1 MQKRVLACL
10 LASPLALNALAE
22 VVVNDNLANGGT
34 GWTQS
39 GVTGEDPIFNQNGV
53 NCPFTTGVIT
63 TELKDLNP
71 GKYLI
76 TFGESTNIK
85 VEVKEGDQ
93 VISTVKDGVVS
104 FDLSEKTGTTTV
116 TVVISSGDQINGFS
130 FTNAKL
136 VIDIEFSELQK
147 ALNDALGELQLESVT
162 EGDLRKDVV
171 DELAAAKADLEKQK
185 TEIQEDIDALDN
197 ETLEVYNEYK
207 LWQDP
212 NMIAKAISEL
222 DPKVKDYNA
231 KVKAEN
237 ATWEIVKANKAAY
250 DALQASIST
259 LEAAYKVQKEAYDVA
274 VNTEVGELWQEAYIK
289 NYAPSKT
296 ALEAAKAALD
306 AFKAAVAAAYPDP
319 ENYLTKWVEKIEF
332 EDQTEAVDTK
342 IGEAKTAIETAPK
355 DWVAYKSL
363 IELQGKL
370 LTTANEVKAALAK
383 IPALQT
389 KVDEI
394 YNKAMTDVKVKNG
407 NPVGAAGLKEAD
419 EAVLNTAIA
428 DIQALKVQGDNLDDA
443 YQTAMAKVDELQ
455 AKLDAIRVLFTLPKE
470 QQEAFQAKVAAAQAA
485 INALKEAVIAGYAAL
500 AIPDTTEL
508 VNAAEAAIQEVV
520 DFNAQ
525 WAPIAN
531 LWSQYYG
538 MEGYV
543 KMLQKESGI
552 ETTEFNLSSKFASTF
567 TAISDAINALGAK
580 FNDDDPNT
588 NPSQTEI
595 DNVQEGIDDAKANAK
610 KLMDAYQGA
619 SKAVKAFKEGI
630 EGLDKAIADKTI
642 VTGSTWTA
650 DAFKT
655 NPMYV
660 ALVQQLDAFDAMRAA
675 AAAADAQVAFD
686 KATEL
691 MQAITEYNY
700 EVNIKDVTELF
711 EVASTQNGNYVA
723 VEKAIKSVKELW
735 EHADE
740 NGDPQDYEGKG
751 TESENFKEID
761 DALAAALADINKE
774 IADYADGEG
783 TVNVEDWS
791 KIDTA
796 LETLLTKVNEK
807 KTEVQGL
814 LDNQAA
820 YDELM
825 ALFTPDLGDA
835 LDALIKYNN
844 DNSITPAKEY
854 YDNLIQGD
862 GEKSL
867 KSQMDALEAEIEKAL
882 KDQKAVES
890 KDALSGKISNLKKAI
905 DQMQN
910 DIKAN
915 NASYGAQ
922 MNKSGEV
929 RKHIEELLGMMS
941 DNELTKEWRQA
952 LQDLLDKGLEDF
964 DDNLAAVDLDV
975 NKFYG
980 IGQCAAENDKIM
992 GRYKAISDKADEI
1005 YGNYGDQVKATNDK
1019 TMNEL
1024 AGWTAT
1030 QTDMN
1035 NAYTAA
1041 IEAYNSFFGLTND
1054 KYRTYILETVKT
1066 HQPIY
1071 EYSAEITQLIADAQA
1086 WVDLK
1091 TKDKVVFTPAEFKD
1105 EWTTKATALIA
1116 EINAKKAAMMT
1127 DANHDAQV
1135 YYNGGVR
1142 VPLEPGEAGVAYA
1155 SEHVAASDAIVA
1167 AQDALEAAGVSEDNV
1182 KKALELA
1189 NNDLAAAEKIF
1200 GGTPADGDKPA
1211 VPGFPA
1217 ESDWATS
1224 TFCLGQMNSI
1234 ANALDDVY
1242 KHLDLQAAA
1251 QKQWKE
1257 NYSAASETLAALTE
1271 QLKKI
1276 VDTTDES
1283 LTELAGYVKDAA
1295 DLNVK
1300 ATADTELITNLK
1312 QDTEDL
1318 NDIVAAAQ
1326 ALVDEKQQIY
1336 DNDQANT
1343 AQLEKYK
1350 ADLAKIN
1357 LDLDALKAFAAT
1369 VAGGANYSFSSIEGL
1384 IAYYKQLFTEDF
1396 KASLVANKAT
1406 IDAALENAQNA
1417 IEAAYGN
1424 IQDNEQLALNTL
1436 LQKTQVAFNNAKV
1449 LSTTLTAQELAT
1461 ANSNIDAFGDKIAE
1475 IAGLVVPEKK
1485 DDYSKAA
1492 VEIENGLA
1500 AIYVELMSSYK
1511 PTENMPGGN
1520 PVPDILAD
1528 LNTQYD
1534 SVAAAIAAAQ
1544 EYLDGCEE
1552 SVQNDPEFAGKF
1564 AEFKEELDAIKAAYD
1579 ADGNR
1584 VVVTEN
1590 GFEAK
1595 GALLVVTQDGY
1606 AAGMTA
1612 ISGDVAA
1619 LLAQVNAAQEV
1630 AAAEQA
1636 RIDANNAAYDRLSA
1650 QLNGYQEKLDT
1661 LAREADELHHNVYDR
1676 VGWMVDNCQRLIVWA
1691 EEDLV
1696 ARKDGVSLDDKSV
1709 LIYQADIEY
1718 YLNQIIYDSEYYYV
1732 ANLINEMWSA
1742 RRDALTALDG
1752 NLIPDKKEDL
1762 QNKLNDLVSQGNEA
1776 VSYTNTVLRSYH
1788 AGEIDIDKYKEE
1800 MHGCDDEFLRI
1811 KGEIEKLIENIE
1823 KNTFKLGDIDLDP
1836 NGEVNVVDLQI
1847 LINMVGE
1854 GVEFSTL
1861 EEENPRVAYAADIT
1875 KSKVIDIADVT
1886 ALINMINDAQK
1897 VDETATPRLAPRAAM
1912 MTGNGVYGMD
1922 LVSSENTTRE
1932 YAMALS
1938 GMTSFVGAQM
1948 DINLPVGMTLESAE
1962 LVDASTDHEV
1972 AIYDNGAGN
1981 YRLVIYSMTNST
1993 VNAVEGVMLRIH
2005 TSGIGTP
2012 EMSNVIFADEESN
2025 AWLINKA
2032 NQSIIDSIISG
2043 AKNLKDRIYNAAG
2056 QTMRKIQK
2064 GINIIRHSDGT
2075 TTKEMH

>member
-63 TELKDLNP
+63 TQLADLNP
-71 GKYLI
+71 GKYKI
-76 TFGESTNIK
+76 TFGTSTNLK
-85 VEVKEGDQ
+85 VEVKNGNS
-93 VISTVKDGVVS
+93 VISTVAENGEVTFTLDAVTS
-104 FDLSEKTGTTTV
+104 V

-136 VIDIEFSELQK
+136 VIDIEFSELQA
-147 ALNDALGELQLESVT
+147 ALQKSLDALILTDVT
-162 EGDLRKDVV
+162 EGDLREDVV
-171 DELAAAKADLEKQK
+171 KELAAAKADLEKQIAA
-185 TEIQEDIDALDN
+185 IQKDIDALDN

-207 LWQDP
+207 LWEDP
-212 NMIAKAISEL
+212 NMIANAISAL

-231 KVKAEN
+231 KVEAEN
-237 ATWEIVKANKAAY
+237 KTWEIVKANK
-250 DALQASIST
+250 DACDGLQASITT

-274 VNTEVGELWQEAYIK
+274 VNTEVGELWQEAYNV
-289 NYAPSKT
+289 NYAASKT
-296 ALEAAKAALD
+296 ALEAAKAALY
-306 AFKAAVAAAYPDP
+306 AFKAAVAEAYPDP
-319 ENYLTKWVEKIEF
+319 DNYLTKWVKEITF
-332 EDQTEAVDTK
+332 EDQSESVEEK
-342 IGEAKTAIETAPK
+342 IGEAKTAIETAAK
-355 DWVAYKSL
+355 DWQAYKSL
-363 IELQGKL
+363 IELQAKL
-370 LTTANEVKAALAK
+370 LSTANEVKAALAK

-419 EAVLNTAIA
+419 ETVLNKAIA

-455 AKLDAIRVLFTLPKE
+455 AKLDAIRVLFTLPTE

-588 NPSQTEI
+588 NPSQPEI

-619 SKAVKAFKEGI
+619 SEAVKAFKEGI
-630 EGLDKAIADKTI
+630 EGLDKAIAAKTI

-655 NPMYV
+655 SPMYV

-691 MQAITEYNY
+691 MAAITEYNY
-700 EVNIKDVTELF
+700 EVNINDVTELF

-735 EHADE
+735 EHADKD
-740 NGDPQDYEGKG
+740 GKPQDYEGKADVDF
-751 TESENFKEID
+751 TEID
-761 DALAAALADINKE
+761 AALAAALADINKE

-796 LETLLTKVNEK
+796 LKTLLTNVDKK

-929 RKHIEELLGMMS
+929 RNHIEELLGMMS

-952 LQDLLDKGLEDF
+952 LNDLLDKGLEDF

-980 IGQCAAENDKIM
+980 IGQCATENDKIM

-1005 YGNYGDQVKATNDK
+1005 YSNYGDQVKATNDK

-1035 NAYTAA
+1035 SAYTAA

-1071 EYSAEITQLIADAQA
+1071 EYSAEITKLIADAKA
-1086 WVDLK
+1086 WVDQK
-1091 TKDKVVFTPAEFKD
+1091 TKDKVVFTPAEFKA

-1142 VPLEPGEAGVAYA
+1142 VPIEPGEAGVAYA
-1155 SEHVAASDAIVA
+1155 SEHVAAVDAIA
-1167 AQDALEAAGVSEDNV
+1167 AAKAALEAAGVSEDNV
-1182 KKALELA
+1182 KNALEIA
-1189 NNDLAAAEKIF
+1189 NNDLAGAEKIYD
-1200 GGTPADGDKPA
+1200 GTPADGDKPA

-1217 ESDWATS
+1217 EPEWATS
-1224 TFCLGQMNSI
+1224 TFCLGQMNTI
-1234 ANALDDVY
+1234 ANILDDIY
-1242 KHLDLQAAA
+1242 KHLDLQATA

-1257 NYSAASETLAALTE
+1257 NYDAASETLAALTE

-1276 VDTTDES
+1276 VDTNDEA

-1300 ATADTELITNLK
+1300 ATADPELITNLK

-1326 ALVDEKQQIY
+1326 ALVDEKQQAF
-1336 DNDQANT
+1336 DKDQANT

-1357 LDLDALKAFAAT
+1357 LDLDALKTFAAT

-1424 IQDNEQLALNTL
+1424 IQDNEQLALNNL

-1449 LSTTLTAQELAT
+1449 LSTTMTVEQLAK
-1461 ANSNIDAFGDKIAE
+1461 ANADIDAFGDKIAE
-1475 IAGLVVPEKK
+1475 IAGLAVPEKK

-1492 VEIENGLA
+1492 IEIENGLA
-1500 AIYVELMSSYK
+1500 ALYVELMSSYESK
-1511 PTENMPGGN
+1511 DGVDGGN
-1520 PVPDILAD
+1520 PVPGILAD

-1534 SVAAAIAAAQ
+1534 AVAAAIAAAQ

-1564 AEFKEELDAIKAAYD
+1564 AEFQKELDAIKTAYT
-1579 ADGNR
+1579 ADGDR
-1584 VVVTEN
+1584 V
-1590 GFEAK
+1590 
-1595 GALLVVTQDGY
+1595 VVTQDGY
-1606 AAGMTA
+1606 SAGMTA

-1619 LLAQVNAAQEV
+1619 LLAQVKAAQEV
-1630 AAAEQA
+1630 AAAEKA
-1636 RIDANNAAYDRLSA
+1636 KIEANNAAYDRLSV
-1650 QLNGYQEKLDT
+1650 QLNGYQEKLDA
-1661 LAREADELHHNVYDR
+1661 LAQEAADHGVDVE
-1676 VGWMVDNCQRLIVWA
+1676 WMIGNCQWYIDQA
-1691 EEDLV
+1691 QEDLD
-1696 ARKDGVSLDDKSV
+1696 ARNETVSLTDKSV
-1709 LIYQADIEY
+1709 LRYQADIES
-1718 YLNQIIYDSEYYYV
+1718 YLDQIVYTSELGY
-1732 ANLINEMWSA
+1732 AQNLVGEMWSA
-1742 RRDALTALDG
+1742 RSNALTALDG
-1752 NLIPDKKEDL
+1752 NLIPDKKADL
-1762 QNKLNDLVSQGNEA
+1762 QNVLDDLTRQGNEA
-1776 VSYTNTVLRSYH
+1776 INTANEVLNSYST
-1788 AGEIDIDKYKEE
+1788 GEIDIDEYKTA
-1800 MHGCDDEFLRI
+1800 MHECDDKFLSI
-1811 KGEIEKLIENIE
+1811 KGKIEELINTIE
-1823 KNTFKLGDIDLDP
+1823 ENTFKLGDIDLDP

-1897 VDETATPRLAPRAAM
+1897 VDETATPRLVPNAAM

-1922 LVSSENTTRE
+1922 LVSSENTDRE

-1948 DINLPVGMTLESAE
+1948 DINLPAGMTLESAE

>member
-63 TELKDLNP
+63 TQLADLNP

-93 VISTVKDGVVS
+93 VISTVKNGVVS

-136 VIDIEFSELQK
+136 VIDIEFRELQK
-147 ALNDALGELQLESVT
+147 ALNDALGDLKLESVT
-162 EGDLRKDVV
+162 EGDLREDVV
-171 DELAAAKADLEKQK
+171 KELNAAKADLEKQIAA
-185 TEIQEDIDALDN
+185 IQKDIDALDN

-207 LWQDP
+207 LWEDP
-212 NMIAKAISEL
+212 NMIANAISAL

-231 KVKAEN
+231 KVEAEN

-274 VNTEVGELWQEAYIK
+274 VNTEVGELWQEAYNK
-289 NYAPSKT
+289 NYVASKT
-296 ALEAAKAALD
+296 ALDAADAALK
-306 AFKAAVAAAYPDP
+306 AFKAAVAKAYDDP
-319 ENYLTKWVEKIEF
+319 ENYLTNPKWEKEIKF
-332 EDQTEAVDTK
+332 EDQSESVEKK
-342 IGEAKTAIETAPK
+342 IVEAKTAIETAAK

-363 IELQGKL
+363 IELQAKL
-370 LTTANEVKAALAK
+370 LSTANEVKAALAK
-383 IPALQT
+383 IPALQI

-394 YNKAMTDVKVKNG
+394 YNKAMRVVEVKNG

-419 EAVLNTAIA
+419 ETVLNKAIA

-443 YQTAMAKVDELQ
+443 YQTAMEKVDELQ

-567 TAISDAINALGAK
+567 TTISDAINALGAK

-619 SKAVKAFKEGI
+619 SEAVKAFKEGI
-630 EGLDKAIADKTI
+630 EGLDKAIAAKTI

-675 AAAADAQVAFD
+675 AAAADAQVAFN

-691 MQAITEYNY
+691 MAAITEYNY
-700 EVNIKDVTELF
+700 EVNINDVTELF

-735 EHADE
+735 EHADKE
-740 NGDPQDYEGKG
+740 GNPQDYEGKADVDF
-751 TESENFKEID
+751 TEID
-761 DALAAALADINKE
+761 AALAAALADINKE

-796 LETLLTKVNEK
+796 LKTLLTNVEKK

-952 LQDLLDKGLEDF
+952 LNDLLDKGLEDF

-980 IGQCAAENDKIM
+980 IGQCATENDKIM
-992 GRYKAISDKADEI
+992 ARYKAISDKADEI
-1005 YGNYGDQVKATNDK
+1005 YSNYGDQVKATNDK

-1035 NAYTAA
+1035 SAYTAA

-1071 EYSAEITQLIADAQA
+1071 EYSAEITQLIANAKA
-1086 WVDLK
+1086 WVDQK

-1142 VPLEPGEAGVAYA
+1142 VDGEQYA
-1155 SEHVAASDAIVA
+1155 SEHVAASAAIVA
-1167 AQDALEAAGVSEDNV
+1167 AQNALEAAGVSEDIV
-1182 KKALELA
+1182 KEALEIA

-1200 GGTPADGDKPA
+1200 DGTPADGDKPA

-1217 ESDWATS
+1217 ESEWATS
-1224 TFCLGQMNSI
+1224 TFCLMQMNSI
-1234 ANALDDVY
+1234 ANALDDLY

-1257 NYSAASETLAALTE
+1257 NYAAASETLAALTE

-1326 ALVDEKQQIY
+1326 ALVDEKQQAF
-1336 DNDQANT
+1336 DKDQANKD
-1343 AQLEKYK
+1343 AYK
-1350 ADLAKIN
+1350 TYDAALTQVN
-1357 LDLDALKAFAAT
+1357 LDLDTLKKFAGS
-1369 VAGGANYSFSSIEGL
+1369 VAGGANYPFEPIETL
-1384 IAYYKQLFTEDF
+1384 IASYEKLFKETY

-1406 IDAALENAQNA
+1406 IDAALEEAQNT
-1417 IEAAYGN
+1417 ITAAYGD
-1424 IQDNEQLALNTL
+1424 IQIMEQYALNTL

-1449 LSTTLTAQELAT
+1449 LSTTLTAERLAEINGDIDEL
-1461 ANSNIDAFGDKIAE
+1461 GKKIAE
-1475 IAGLVVPEKK
+1475 IAGLAVPEKK

-1492 VEIENGLA
+1492 VEIENGLSDF
-1500 AIYVELMSSYK
+1500 YVELMSNYESK
-1511 PTENMPGGN
+1511 DGVEGAFPDG
-1520 PVPDILAD
+1520 PVPGILKA
-1528 LNTQYD
+1528 LNAQYD
-1534 SVAAAIAAAQ
+1534 AVTAAIVAAQNI
-1544 EYLDGCEE
+1544 LDGCEE
-1552 SVQNDPEFAGKF
+1552 SVQNDPQFAGKF
-1564 AEFKEELDAIKAAYD
+1564 AEFKEELEAIKDAYI

-1584 VVVTEN
+1584 V
-1590 GFEAK
+1590 
-1595 GALLVVTQDGY
+1595 VVTQDGY

-1612 ISGDVAA
+1612 ISGDVAD
-1619 LLAQVNAAQEV
+1619 LLAQVKIAQDE
-1630 AAAEQA
+1630 AEREQA

-1650 QLNGYQEKLDT
+1650 QLKGYEDKL
-1661 LAREADELHHNVYDR
+1661 
-1676 VGWMVDNCQRLIVWA
+1676 
-1691 EEDLV
+1691 
-1696 ARKDGVSLDDKSV
+1696 K
-1709 LIYQADIEY
+1709 
-1718 YLNQIIYDSEYYYV
+1718 
-1732 ANLINEMWSA
+1732 
-1742 RRDALTALDG
+1742 AL
-1752 NLIPDKKEDL
+1752 
-1762 QNKLNDLVSQGNEA
+1762 
-1776 VSYTNTVLRSYH
+1776 
-1788 AGEIDIDKYKEE
+1788 EI
-1800 MHGCDDEFLRI
+1800 
-1811 KGEIEKLIENIE
+1811 
-1823 KNTFKLGDIDLDP
+1823 
-1836 NGEVNVVDLQI
+1836 
-1847 LINMVGE
+1847 
-1854 GVEFSTL
+1854 
-1861 EEENPRVAYAADIT
+1861 
-1875 KSKVIDIADVT
+1875 
-1886 ALINMINDAQK
+1886 
-1897 VDETATPRLAPRAAM
+1897 
-1912 MTGNGVYGMD
+1912 
-1922 LVSSENTTRE
+1922 
-1932 YAMALS
+1932 
-1938 GMTSFVGAQM
+1938 
-1948 DINLPVGMTLESAE
+1948 
-1962 LVDASTDHEV
+1962 
-1972 AIYDNGAGN
+1972 
-1981 YRLVIYSMTNST
+1981 
-1993 VNAVEGVMLRIH
+1993 
-2005 TSGIGTP
+2005 
-2012 EMSNVIFADEESN
+2012 
-2025 AWLINKA
+2025 
-2032 NQSIIDSIISG
+2032 
-2043 AKNLKDRIYNAAG
+2043 
-2056 QTMRKIQK
+2056 
-2064 GINIIRHSDGT
+2064 
-2075 TTKEMH
+2075 

>member
-63 TELKDLNP
+63 TQLADLNP
-71 GKYLI
+71 GKYKI
-76 TFGESTNIK
+76 TFGTSTNLK
-85 VEVKEGDQ
+85 VEVKNGNS
-93 VISTVKDGVVS
+93 VISTVAENGEVTFTLDAVTS
-104 FDLSEKTGTTTV
+104 V

-136 VIDIEFSELQK
+136 VIDIEFSELQA
-147 ALNDALGELQLESVT
+147 ALQKSLDELKLASVT
-162 EGDLRKDVV
+162 EGDLREDVV
-171 DELAAAKADLEKQK
+171 KELAAAKADLEKQIAA
-185 TEIQEDIDALDN
+185 IQKDIDALDN

-207 LWQDP
+207 LWEDP
-212 NMIAKAISEL
+212 NMIANAISAL

-231 KVKAEN
+231 KVEAEN
-237 ATWEIVKANKAAY
+237 TTWGIVKANKAAY
-250 DALQASIST
+250 DGLQASIST

-274 VNTEVGELWQEAYIK
+274 VNTEVGELWQEAYNV
-289 NYAPSKT
+289 NYAASKT

-306 AFKAAVAAAYPDP
+306 AFKADVAEAYPDP

-332 EDQTEAVDTK
+332 EDQSESVEEK
-342 IGEAKTAIETAPK
+342 IGDAKTAIETAAK
-355 DWVAYKSL
+355 DWQAYKSL
-363 IELQGKL
+363 IELQAKL
-370 LTTANEVKAALAK
+370 LSTANEVKAALAK

-419 EAVLNTAIA
+419 ETVLNKAIA
-428 DIQALKVQGDNLDDA
+428 DIQALKEQGDNLDAAYDA
-443 YQTAMAKVDELQ
+443 AMKQVGELQ
-455 AKLDAIRVLFTLPKE
+455 DKLDAIKAPTLPAEDLKKF
-470 QQEAFQAKVAAAQAA
+470 QELVKTAQDA
-485 INALKEAVIAGYAAL
+485 INTLKEAVIAGYAA
-500 AIPDTTEL
+500 AEIPNTADL
-508 VNAAEAAIQEVV
+508 VAAAEEAIQEVA
-520 DFNAQ
+520 DFNKD

-531 LWSQYYG
+531 LWISF
-538 MEGYV
+538 EDLKAAIE
-543 KMLQKESGI
+543 KMQKDSGI
-552 ETTEFNLSSKFASTF
+552 GTNEFNLSSKFAGTL
-567 TAISDAINALGAK
+567 TAISNAINALGEALG
-580 FNDDDPNT
+580 DDDPNT
-588 NPSQTEI
+588 PTQTEI
-595 DNVQEGIDDAKANAK
+595 DNVQKGIEKAQTNAEE
-610 KLMDAYQGA
+610 LMNAYKDA
-619 SKAVKAFKEGI
+619 SKAVETFKEGI
-630 EGLDKAIADKTI
+630 EGLDKAIAAKTI

-691 MQAITEYNY
+691 MAAITEYNY
-700 EVNIKDVTELF
+700 EVKINDVTELF

-735 EHADE
+735 ENADKE
-740 NGDPQDYEGKG
+740 GNPQNYEGKDDVDF
-751 TESENFKEID
+751 TEID
-761 DALAAALADINKE
+761 AALAAALADINKE

-807 KTEVQGL
+807 KTKVQGL

-952 LQDLLDKGLEDF
+952 LNDLLDKGLEDF

-1005 YGNYGDQVKATNDK
+1005 YSNYGDQVKATNDK

-1035 NAYTAA
+1035 SAYTAA

-1071 EYSAEITQLIADAQA
+1071 EYSAEITKLIADAKA
-1086 WVDLK
+1086 WVDQK
-1091 TKDKVVFTPAEFKD
+1091 TKDKVVFTPAEFKA

-1142 VPLEPGEAGVAYA
+1142 VPIEPGEAGVAYA
-1155 SEHVAASDAIVA
+1155 SEHVAAVDAIA
-1167 AQDALEAAGVSEDNV
+1167 AAKAALEAAGVSEDIV
-1182 KKALELA
+1182 KEALEIA

-1200 GGTPADGDKPA
+1200 DGTPADGDKPA

-1217 ESDWATS
+1217 ESEWATS
-1224 TFCLGQMNSI
+1224 TFCLMQMNSI
-1234 ANALDDVY
+1234 ANALDDLY

-1257 NYSAASETLAALTE
+1257 NYDAASETLAALTE

-1276 VDTTDES
+1276 VDTNDES

-1300 ATADTELITNLK
+1300 ATADPELITNLK

-1326 ALVDEKQQIY
+1326 ALVDQKQQAF
-1336 DNDQANT
+1336 DKDQANT
-1343 AQLEKYK
+1343 NAYK
-1350 ADLAKIN
+1350 TYEAALTQVN
-1357 LDLDALKAFAAT
+1357 LDLDALKAFARS
-1369 VAGGANYSFSSIEGL
+1369 VAGGANYPFEPIETL
-1384 IAYYKQLFTEDF
+1384 IASYEKLFKETY

-1406 IDAALENAQNA
+1406 IDAALEEAQNT
-1417 IEAAYGN
+1417 ITAAYGD
-1424 IQDNEQLALNTL
+1424 IQIMEQYALNTL

-1449 LSTTLTAQELAT
+1449 LSTTMTAEQLAK
-1461 ANSNIDAFGDKIAE
+1461 ANADIDAFGDKIAE
-1475 IAGLVVPEKK
+1475 IAGLAVPEKK

-1492 VEIENGLA
+1492 IEIENGLA
-1500 AIYVELMSSYK
+1500 ALYVELMSSYESK
-1511 PTENMPGGN
+1511 DGVDGGN
-1520 PVPDILAD
+1520 PVPGILAD

-1534 SVAAAIAAAQ
+1534 AVAAAIAAAQ

-1564 AEFKEELDAIKAAYD
+1564 AEFQKELDAIKTAYT
-1579 ADGNR
+1579 ADGDR
-1584 VVVTEN
+1584 V
-1590 GFEAK
+1590 
-1595 GALLVVTQDGY
+1595 VVTQDGY
-1606 AAGMTA
+1606 SAGMTA

-1619 LLAQVNAAQEV
+1619 LLAQVKAAQEV
-1630 AAAEQA
+1630 AAAEKA
-1636 RIDANNAAYDRLSA
+1636 KIEANNAAYDRLTA
-1650 QLNGYQEKLDT
+1650 ELNGYQEKLDA
-1661 LAREADELHHNVYDR
+1661 LAAEAEDHGVIDEGNNRLYIE
-1676 VGWMVDNCQRLIVWA
+1676 NCQAFINYQKEALDADKEAI
-1691 EEDLV
+1691 DLT
-1696 ARKDGVSLDDKSV
+1696 DKSV
-1709 LIYQADIEY
+1709 LEPKYVSEIER
-1718 YLNQIIYDSEYYYV
+1718 YLFWLVWDVEVLYNNDLKGQIETVVSDARIKLEGNLVPGTKTELENKLDELYYV
-1732 ANLINEMWSA
+1732 EFE
-1742 RRDALTALDG
+1742 
-1752 NLIPDKKEDL
+1752 K
-1762 QNKLNDLVSQGNEA
+1762 VNEA
-1776 VSYTNTVLRSYH
+1776 SHEAWEKFTQL
-1788 AGEIDIDKYKEE
+1788 GEIDADEYQSI
-1800 MHGCDDEFLRI
+1800 MHDCDDELLRI
-1811 KGEIEKLIENIE
+1811 KGEIEDLINTIE
-1823 KNTFKLGDIDLDP
+1823 ENTFKLGDIDLDP
-1836 NGEVNVVDLQI
+1836 NGEVNVIDLQL
-1847 LINMVGE
+1847 LINMVME
-1854 GVEFSTL
+1854 GVTFDEL
-1861 EEENPRVAYAADIT
+1861 EKENPRMAYAADIT
-1875 KSKVIDIADVT
+1875 KNKSINIADVT
-1886 ALINMINDAQK
+1886 SMIYMILDEQTA
-1897 VDETATPRLAPRAAM
+1897 DETTTPRLVPNAAM

-1922 LVSSENTTRE
+1922 LVSSENTDRE

-1948 DINLPVGMTLESAE
+1948 DINLPAGMTLESAE

>member
-1 MQKRVLACL
+1 M

-39 GVTGEDPIFNQNGV
+39 GVTGEDPIFNQIGV

-63 TELKDLNP
+63 TQLADLNP
-71 GKYLI
+71 GKYKI
-76 TFGESTNIK
+76 TFGTSTNLK
-85 VEVKEGDQ
+85 VEVKNGNS
-93 VISTVKDGVVS
+93 VISTVAENGEVTFTLDAVTS
-104 FDLSEKTGTTTV
+104 V

-136 VIDIEFSELQK
+136 VIDIEFSELQA
-147 ALNDALGELQLESVT
+147 ALQKSLDELKLASVT
-162 EGDLRKDVV
+162 EGDLREDAVK
-171 DELAAAKADLEKQK
+171 ELNAAKADLEKQIAA
-185 TEIQEDIDALDN
+185 IQKDIDALDN

-207 LWQDP
+207 LWEDP
-212 NMIAKAISEL
+212 NMIANAISAL

-231 KVKAEN
+231 KVEAEN

-250 DALQASIST
+250 DGLQASITT

-274 VNTEVGELWQEAYIK
+274 VNTEVGELWQEAYNV
-289 NYAPSKT
+289 NYAASKT
-296 ALEAAKAALD
+296 ALDAAKAALD
-306 AFKAAVAAAYPDP
+306 AFKAAVAAAYADPD
-319 ENYLTKWVEKIEF
+319 NYLTKWVEKIEF
-332 EDQTEAVDTK
+332 EDQSEAVDTK
-342 IGEAKTAIETAPK
+342 IGEAKTAIETAAK
-355 DWVAYKSL
+355 DWQAYKSL
-363 IELQGKL
+363 IELQAKL
-370 LTTANEVKAALAK
+370 LSTANEVKAALAK

-419 EAVLNTAIA
+419 ETVLNKAIA

-455 AKLDAIRVLFTLPKE
+455 AKLDAIRVLFTLPQE

-500 AIPDTTEL
+500 AIPDTTKFIA
-508 VNAAEAAIQEVV
+508 AAEAAIQEVV

-538 MEGYV
+538 LEGYV

-552 ETTEFNLSSKFASTF
+552 NTTEFNLSSKFASTF

-580 FNDDDPNT
+580 FNDDDPDT

-595 DNVQEGIDDAKANAK
+595 ENVQEGIDDAKANAE
-610 KLMDAYQGA
+610 KLMNAYKGA
-619 SKAVKAFKEGI
+619 SEAVKAFREGI
-630 EGLDKAIADKTI
+630 EGLDKAIAAKLI

-691 MQAITEYNY
+691 MQAINEYNY

-735 EHADE
+735 EHADKDG
-740 NGDPQDYEGKG
+740 NPQDYEGKADVDF
-751 TESENFKEID
+751 TEID
-761 DALAAALADINKE
+761 AALAAALADINKE

-796 LETLLTKVNEK
+796 LETLLTNVDKK

-882 KDQKAVES
+882 KDQKAVAS

-941 DNELTKEWRQA
+941 DNELTQEWRQA

-980 IGQCAAENDKIM
+980 IGQCATENDKIM
-992 GRYKAISDKADEI
+992 ARYKAISDKADEI
-1005 YGNYGDQVKATNDK
+1005 YSNYGDQVKATNDK

-1035 NAYTAA
+1035 SAYTAA

-1071 EYSAEITQLIADAQA
+1071 EYSAKITQLIADAKA
-1086 WVDLK
+1086 WVDEQ
-1091 TKDKVVFTPAEFKD
+1091 TTAKVVFTPAEFTAM
-1105 EWTTKATALIA
+1105 WTIKATALIA

-1142 VPLEPGEAGVAYA
+1142 VDGEQYT
-1155 SEHVAASDAIVA
+1155 SQHVAAVDAIA
-1167 AQDALEAAGVSEDNV
+1167 AAKAALEAAGVSEDNV
-1182 KKALELA
+1182 KNALEIA
-1189 NNDLAAAEKIF
+1189 NNDLAGAEKIF
-1200 GGTPADGDKPA
+1200 DGTPADGDKPA

-1217 ESDWATS
+1217 ESEWATS
-1224 TFCLGQMNSI
+1224 TFCLGQMNTI
-1234 ANALDDVY
+1234 ANILDDIY

-1257 NYSAASETLAALTE
+1257 NYAAASETLAALRE

-1283 LTELAGYVKDAA
+1283 LTELAGYVTDAA

-1300 ATADTELITNLK
+1300 ATGDPELIKNLK

-1326 ALVDEKQQIY
+1326 ALVDEKQQAF
-1336 DNDQANT
+1336 DKDQANKD
-1343 AQLEKYK
+1343 AYK
-1350 ADLAKIN
+1350 TYDAALTQVN
-1357 LDLDALKAFAAT
+1357 LDLDTLKKFAGS
-1369 VAGGANYSFSSIEGL
+1369 VAGGANYPFEPIETL
-1384 IAYYKQLFTEDF
+1384 IASYEKLFKETY

-1406 IDAALENAQNA
+1406 IDAALEEAQNT
-1417 IEAAYGN
+1417 ITAAYGD
-1424 IQDNEQLALNTL
+1424 IQIMEQYALNTL

-1449 LSTTLTAQELAT
+1449 LSTTLTAEDLAK
-1461 ANSNIDAFGDKIAE
+1461 ANDDIDEFGDKIAK
-1475 IAGLVVPEKK
+1475 IAGLAVPEKK

-1492 VEIENGLA
+1492 IEIENGLA
-1500 AIYVELMSSYK
+1500 ALYVELMSSYEPK
-1511 PTENMPGGN
+1511 DGVDGGN
-1520 PVPDILAD
+1520 PVPGILDA
-1528 LNTQYD
+1528 LNGQYD
-1534 SVAAAIAAAQ
+1534 AVAAAIAAAQ
-1544 EYLDGCEE
+1544 EYLDSCEE
-1552 SVQNDPEFAGKF
+1552 SVQTDKEFAGKF
-1564 AEFKEELDAIKAAYD
+1564 AEFKAELDAIKAAYE
-1579 ADGNR
+1579 ADGDR
-1584 VVVTEN
+1584 V
-1590 GFEAK
+1590 
-1595 GALLVVTQDGY
+1595 VVTQDGHE
-1606 AAGMTA
+1606 AGMSA
-1612 ISGDVAA
+1612 IDAAVEA
-1619 LLAQVNAAQEV
+1619 LLTKVEAAQKI
-1630 AAAEQA
+1630 AADEKA
-1636 RIDANNAAYDRLSA
+1636 RIEANNAAYDRLTA
-1650 QLNGYQEKLDT
+1650 ELNGYQEKLDA
-1661 LAREADELHHNVYDR
+1661 LAAEAVDHGVDVE
-1676 VGWMVDNCQRLIVWA
+1676 WMIGNCQWYIDRA
-1691 EEDLV
+1691 QEDLD
-1696 ARKDGVSLDDKSV
+1696 AQNEAVSLTDKSV
-1709 LIYQADIEY
+1709 LLYQAHIES
-1718 YLNQIIYDSEYYYV
+1718 YLNLIVHDSELGY
-1732 ANLINEMWSA
+1732 ANNLINEMWSA
-1742 RRDALTALDG
+1742 RSNALTALDG
-1752 NLIPDKKEDL
+1752 NLIPDKKADL
-1762 QNKLNDLVSQGNEA
+1762 QNDLDDLTRQGNEA
-1776 VSYTNTVLRSYH
+1776 INTANEVLNSYST
-1788 AGEIDIDKYKEE
+1788 GEIDIDEYKNAMRE
-1800 MHGCDDEFLRI
+1800 CDDEFLRI
-1811 KGEIEKLIENIE
+1811 KGEIEDLINTIE
-1823 KNTFKLGDIDLDP
+1823 QNTFKLGDIDLDP
-1836 NGEVNVVDLQI
+1836 NGEVNVIDLQL
-1847 LINMVGE
+1847 LINMVME
-1854 GVEFSTL
+1854 GVTFDEL
-1861 EEENPRVAYAADIT
+1861 EKENPRMAYAADIT
-1875 KSKVIDIADVT
+1875 KNKSINIADVT
-1886 ALINMINDAQK
+1886 SMIYMILDEQTA
-1897 VDETATPRLAPRAAM
+1897 DETTTPRLVPNAAM

-1922 LVSSENTTRE
+1922 LVSSENTDRE

-1948 DINLPVGMTLESAE
+1948 DINLPAGMTLESAE

-1972 AIYDNGAGN
+1972 AISENGAGS

>member
-53 NCPFTTGVIT
+53 TCPFTTGVIT
-63 TELKDLNP
+63 TQLADLNP
-71 GKYLI
+71 GNYKI
-76 TFGESTNIK
+76 TFGTSTNLK
-85 VEVKEGDQ
+85 VEVKNGNS
-93 VISTVKDGVVS
+93 VISTVAENGEVTFTLDAVTS
-104 FDLSEKTGTTTV
+104 V

-136 VIDIEFSELQK
+136 VIDIEFRDLQK
-147 ALNDALGELQLESVT
+147 ALNDALGQLQLASVT
-162 EGDLRKDVV
+162 EGDLREDVV
-171 DELAAAKADLEKQK
+171 KELNAAKADLEKQIAA
-185 TEIQEDIDALDN
+185 IQKDIDALDN

-207 LWQDP
+207 LWEDP
-212 NMIAKAISEL
+212 NMIAKAISAL

-231 KVKAEN
+231 KVEAEN

-250 DALQASIST
+250 DGLQASITT

-274 VNTEVGELWQEAYIK
+274 VNTEVGELWQEAYNV
-289 NYAPSKT
+289 NYAASKT
-296 ALEAAKAALD
+296 ALDAAKAALD
-306 AFKAAVAAAYPDP
+306 AFKAAVAEAYPDP

-342 IGEAKTAIETAPK
+342 IGEAKTAIETAAK
-355 DWVAYKSL
+355 DWQAYKSL
-363 IELQGKL
+363 IELQAKL
-370 LTTANEVKAALAK
+370 LSTANEVKAALAK

-419 EAVLNTAIA
+419 ETVLNKAIA

-455 AKLDAIRVLFTLPKE
+455 AKLDAIRVLFTLPQE

-508 VNAAEAAIQEVV
+508 VAAAEAAIQEVV

-538 MEGYV
+538 LEGYV

-552 ETTEFNLSSKFASTF
+552 NTTEFNLSSKFASTF

-580 FNDDDPNT
+580 FNDDDPDT

-595 DNVQEGIDDAKANAK
+595 ENVQEGIDDAKANAE
-610 KLMDAYQGA
+610 KLMNAYKGA
-619 SKAVKAFKEGI
+619 SEAVKAFREGI
-630 EGLDKAIADKTI
+630 EGLDKAIAAKLI

-735 EHADE
+735 EHADKDG
-740 NGDPQDYEGKG
+740 NPQDYEGKDDVDF
-751 TESENFKEID
+751 TEID
-761 DALAAALADINKE
+761 AALAAALADINKE

-796 LETLLTKVNEK
+796 LETLLTNVDKK

-882 KDQKAVES
+882 KDQKAVAS
-890 KDALSGKISNLKKAI
+890 KEALSGKISNLKKAI

-922 MNKSGEV
+922 MNKSSEV

-980 IGQCAAENDKIM
+980 IGQCATENDKIM
-992 GRYKAISDKADEI
+992 ARYKAISDKADEI
-1005 YGNYGDQVKATNDK
+1005 YSNYGDQVKATNDK

-1035 NAYTAA
+1035 SAYTAA

-1071 EYSAEITQLIADAQA
+1071 EYSAEITQLIADAKL
-1086 WVDLK
+1086 WVDEQ
-1091 TKDKVVFTPAEFKD
+1091 TTAKVVFTPAEFKAM
-1105 EWTTKATALIA
+1105 WTTKATALIA

-1142 VPLEPGEAGVAYA
+1142 VDGEQYT
-1155 SEHVAASDAIVA
+1155 SQHVAAVDAIA
-1167 AQDALEAAGVSEDNV
+1167 AAKAALEAAGVSEDIV
-1182 KKALELA
+1182 KEALEIA

-1200 GGTPADGDKPA
+1200 DGTLADGDKPA

-1217 ESDWATS
+1217 ESEWATS
-1224 TFCLGQMNSI
+1224 TFCLGKMNSI
-1234 ANALDDVY
+1234 ANALDDIY

-1257 NYSAASETLAALTE
+1257 NYAAASETLAALTE

-1283 LTELAGYVKDAA
+1283 LTELAGYVTDAA

-1300 ATADTELITNLK
+1300 ATGDTELIKNLK

-1326 ALVDEKQQIY
+1326 ALVDEKQQAF
-1336 DNDQANT
+1336 DKDQANKD
-1343 AQLEKYK
+1343 AYK
-1350 ADLAKIN
+1350 TYDAALTQVN
-1357 LDLDALKAFAAT
+1357 LDLDTLKKFAGS
-1369 VAGGANYSFSSIEGL
+1369 VAGGANYPFEPIETL
-1384 IAYYKQLFTEDF
+1384 IASYEKLFKETY

-1406 IDAALENAQNA
+1406 IDAALEEAQNT
-1417 IEAAYGN
+1417 ITAAYGD
-1424 IQDNEQLALNTL
+1424 IQIMEQYALNTL

-1449 LSTTLTAQELAT
+1449 LSTTLTAEDLAI
-1461 ANSNIDAFGDKIAE
+1461 ANDAIDKFGDKIAE
-1475 IAGLVVPEKK
+1475 IAGLAVPEKK

-1492 VEIENGLA
+1492 IEIENGLA
-1500 AIYVELMSSYK
+1500 ALYVDLMESYK
-1511 PTENMPGGN
+1511 TTGGVEGGN
-1520 PVPDILAD
+1520 PVDGILDA
-1528 LNTQYD
+1528 LNGQYD
-1534 SVAAAIAAAQ
+1534 AVAAAIAAAQ
-1544 EYLDGCEE
+1544 EYLDSCEE

-1564 AEFKEELDAIKAAYD
+1564 AEFQKELDAIKAAYE
-1579 ADGNR
+1579 ADGDR
-1584 VVVTEN
+1584 V
-1590 GFEAK
+1590 
-1595 GALLVVTQDGY
+1595 VVTQDGY
-1606 AAGMTA
+1606 SAGMTA

-1619 LLAQVNAAQEV
+1619 LLAQVKAAQEV
-1630 AAAEQA
+1630 AAAEKA
-1636 RIDANNAAYDRLSA
+1636 RIEANNAAYDRLTA
-1650 QLNGYQEKLDT
+1650 ELNGYQEKLDA
-1661 LAREADELHHNVYDR
+1661 LAAEAEDHGVIDEGNNRLYIE
-1676 VGWMVDNCQRLIVWA
+1676 NCQAFINYQKEA
-1691 EEDLV
+1691 
-1696 ARKDGVSLDDKSV
+1696 LDADKEAIALTDKSV
-1709 LIYQADIEY
+1709 L
-1718 YLNQIIYDSEYYYV
+1718 NPYYV
-1732 ANLINEMWSA
+1732 SEIEGYLFWLVWDVEVLYNNDLKGQIETVVSDA
-1742 RRDALTALDG
+1742 RIKLEG
-1752 NLIPDKKEDL
+1752 NLVPGTKTELENNLDELYYVEFEK
-1762 QNKLNDLVSQGNEA
+1762 VNEA
-1776 VSYTNTVLRSYH
+1776 SHEAWEKFTQL
-1788 AGEIDIDKYKEE
+1788 GEIDADEYQSI
-1800 MHGCDDEFLRI
+1800 MHDCDDELLRI
-1811 KGEIEKLIENIE
+1811 KDKIEELINTIE

-1836 NGEVNVVDLQI
+1836 NGEVNVIDLQL
-1847 LINMVGE
+1847 LINMVME
-1854 GVEFSTL
+1854 GVTFDEL
-1861 EEENPRVAYAADIT
+1861 EKENPRMAYAADIT
-1875 KSKVIDIADVT
+1875 KNKSINIADVT
-1886 ALINMINDAQK
+1886 SMIYMILDEQTA
-1897 VDETATPRLAPRAAM
+1897 DETTTPRLVPNAAM

-1922 LVSSENTTRE
+1922 LVSSENTDRE

-1948 DINLPVGMTLESAE
+1948 DINLPAGMTLESAE

-1972 AIYDNGAGN
+1972 AISENGAGS

>member
-63 TELKDLNP
+63 TQLADLNP
-71 GKYLI
+71 GKYKI
-76 TFGESTNIK
+76 TFGTSTNLK
-85 VEVKEGDQ
+85 VEVKNGNS
-93 VISTVKDGVVS
+93 VISTVAENGEVTFTLDAVTS
-104 FDLSEKTGTTTV
+104 V

-136 VIDIEFSELQK
+136 VIDIEFSELQ
-147 ALNDALGELQLESVT
+147 DALQKSLDELILASVT
-162 EGDLRKDVV
+162 EGDLREDVV
-171 DELAAAKADLEKQK
+171 KELAAAKADLEKQIAA
-185 TEIQEDIDALDN
+185 IQKDIDALDN

-207 LWQDP
+207 LWEDP
-212 NMIAKAISEL
+212 NMIANAISAL

-231 KVKAEN
+231 KVEAEN
-237 ATWEIVKANKAAY
+237 TTWGIVKANKAAY
-250 DALQASIST
+250 DGLQASIST

-274 VNTEVGELWQEAYIK
+274 VNTEVGELWQEAYNV
-289 NYAPSKT
+289 NYAASKT

-306 AFKAAVAAAYPDP
+306 AFKAAVAEAYPDP

-332 EDQTEAVDTK
+332 EDQSESVEEK
-342 IGEAKTAIETAPK
+342 IGDAKTAIETAAK
-355 DWVAYKSL
+355 DWQAYKSL
-363 IELQGKL
+363 IELQAKL
-370 LTTANEVKAALAK
+370 LSTANEVKAALAK

-419 EAVLNTAIA
+419 ETVLNKAIA

-455 AKLDAIRVLFTLPKE
+455 AKLDAIRVLFTLPTE

-588 NPSQTEI
+588 NPSQPEI

-619 SKAVKAFKEGI
+619 SEAVKAFKEGI
-630 EGLDKAIADKTI
+630 EGLDKAIAAKTI

-691 MQAITEYNY
+691 MAAITEYNY
-700 EVNIKDVTELF
+700 EVNINDVTELF

-735 EHADE
+735 ENADKE
-740 NGDPQDYEGKG
+740 GNPQNYEGKDDVDF
-751 TESENFKEID
+751 TEID
-761 DALAAALADINKE
+761 AALAAALADINKE

-807 KTEVQGL
+807 KTKVQGL

-952 LQDLLDKGLEDF
+952 LNDLLDKGLEDF

-992 GRYKAISDKADEI
+992 ARYKAISDKADEI
-1005 YGNYGDQVKATNDK
+1005 YSNYGDQVKATNDK

-1035 NAYTAA
+1035 SAYTAA

-1071 EYSAEITQLIADAQA
+1071 EYSAEITKLIADAKA
-1086 WVDLK
+1086 WVDQK
-1091 TKDKVVFTPAEFKD
+1091 TKDKVVFTPAEFKA

-1142 VPLEPGEAGVAYA
+1142 VPIEPGEAGVAYA
-1155 SEHVAASDAIVA
+1155 SEHVAAVDAIVA

-1182 KKALELA
+1182 KKALEIA

-1200 GGTPADGDKPA
+1200 DGTPADGDKPA

-1217 ESDWATS
+1217 ESEWATS
-1224 TFCLGQMNSI
+1224 TFCLMQMNSI
-1234 ANALDDVY
+1234 ANALDDLY

-1257 NYSAASETLAALTE
+1257 NYAAASETLAALTE

-1326 ALVDEKQQIY
+1326 ALVDEKQQAF
-1336 DNDQANT
+1336 DKDQANKD
-1343 AQLEKYK
+1343 AYK
-1350 ADLAKIN
+1350 TYDAALTQVN
-1357 LDLDALKAFAAT
+1357 LDLDTLKKFAGS
-1369 VAGGANYSFSSIEGL
+1369 VAGGANYPFEPIETL
-1384 IAYYKQLFTEDF
+1384 IASYEKLFTEDF

-1424 IQDNEQLALNTL
+1424 IQDNEQLALNNL

-1449 LSTTLTAQELAT
+1449 LSTTMTAEQLAK
-1461 ANSNIDAFGDKIAE
+1461 ANAAIDEFGAKIAE

-1500 AIYVELMSSYK
+1500 AIYVQLMDSYEPK
-1511 PTENMPGGN
+1511 DGVDGGN
-1520 PVPDILAD
+1520 PVPGILAD

-1534 SVAAAIAAAQ
+1534 AVAAAIAAAQ

-1579 ADGNR
+1579 ADGNS
-1584 VVVTEN
+1584 VVVTED

-1619 LLAQVNAAQEV
+1619 LLAQVKVAQDEAAR
-1630 AAAEQA
+1630 EQA

-1661 LAREADELHHNVYDR
+1661 LAQEANDHGVIDEGSIGLYIN
-1676 VGWMVDNCQRLIVWA
+1676 NCQTYINWQKDVLDADKEAITLTEESTLIPHY
-1691 EEDLV
+1691 ESEIQTYL
-1696 ARKDGVSLDDKSV
+1696 
-1709 LIYQADIEY
+1709 Y
-1718 YLNQIIYDSEYYYV
+1718 YLVWDVEIYYSWNLKDQVEKAC
-1732 ANLINEMWSA
+1732 ANA
-1742 RRDALTALDG
+1742 RAALDG
-1752 NLIPDKKEDL
+1752 NLVPGTKAELEKE
-1762 QNKLNDLVSQGNEA
+1762 LNRLYYEEYSEVSAAMIEA
-1776 VSYTNTVLRSYH
+1776 LEKFTVWH
-1788 AGEIDIDKYKEE
+1788 EIDADEYQSL
-1800 MHGCDDEFLRI
+1800 MHECDAEFLRI
-1811 KGEIEKLIENIE
+1811 KGEIEGLINTIE
-1823 KNTFKLGDIDLDP
+1823 ENTFKLGDIDLDP
-1836 NGEVNVVDLQI
+1836 NGEVNVIDLQL
-1847 LINMVGE
+1847 LINMVME
-1854 GVEFSTL
+1854 GVTFDEL
-1861 EEENPRVAYAADIT
+1861 EKENPRMAYAADIT
-1875 KSKVIDIADVT
+1875 KNKSINIADVT
-1886 ALINMINDAQK
+1886 SMIYMILDEQTA
-1897 VDETATPRLAPRAAM
+1897 DETTTPRLVPNAAM

-1922 LVSSENTTRE
+1922 LVSSENTDRE

-1948 DINLPVGMTLESAE
+1948 DINLPAGMTLESAE

-1972 AIYDNGAGN
+1972 AISENGAGS